1 MSKETERVFREFQ
14 KFIGDKELNEEE
26 LNKAF
31 KEFIDSQNNI
41 VEMGSKRQERPWD
54 YLEMAYEA
62 DNEKDALKYA
72 KKALKLDKNCLDAE
86 VMIADLT
93 TDNPEELKLK
103 YEKLIKKAEKY
114 LKEQNLLN
122 EEDVGHFWGILET
135 RPYMRLRDAYLR
147 DLVQMGKFR
156 KAMKEAEDLLVL
168 SENDNLGVRY
178 TLISL
183 YALYE
188 DEVNALKL
196 YKKYKEDTTQM
207 LLPIIVMYYKM
218 DNYKRAETYLK
229 KLNGANRELVDFF
242 CQEGE
247 LDEEEMF
254 DIVDSGMYAPY
265 TKEEVMIAISQTPY
279 LYGTAA
285 SSFLWISQK
294 LALLNDLV

>member
-265 TKEEVMIAISQTPY
+265 TKEEVMIAISQAPY